1 MNSNHFLYSR
11 CGTDQG
17 LKSYD
22 NSLEGG
28 HIGYSDLLCSR
39 CGTNQGLKS
48 FDNSLEGGHI
58 GVHHGNE
65 LEVVVN
71 SQSRSKRAIAK
82 ARHQKNKRAK
92 LSHENIEECALN
104 NNAENQCGSEEHH
117 ILENIENQTDSDVD
131 LINLDQYSENFNDV
145 LLYSTM
151 I

>member
-1 MNSNHFLYSR
+1 MNRGPSTNGVTRNSVVPFVASLTNQCWLQQGELQRETPRLMTNSVVPFVASLTIQCWLQQGELQSEINFSMNSNHFLYSR

-39 CGTNQGLKS
+39 CGTDQGLKS

-71 SQSRSKRAIAK
+71 SQS
-82 ARHQKNKRAK
+82 Q
-92 LSHENIEECALN
+92 
-104 NNAENQCGSEEHH
+104 
-117 ILENIENQTDSDVD
+117 
-131 LINLDQYSENFNDV
+131 
-145 LLYSTM
+145 
-151 I
+151 